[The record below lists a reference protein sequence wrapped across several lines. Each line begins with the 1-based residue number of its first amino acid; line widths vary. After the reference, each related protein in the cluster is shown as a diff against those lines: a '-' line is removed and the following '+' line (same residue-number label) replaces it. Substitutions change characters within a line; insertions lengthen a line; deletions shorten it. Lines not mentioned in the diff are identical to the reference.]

1 MDFADSRS
9 RPSQVCYPCEN
20 FEREAYIGRRTSI
33 GSVERND
40 ATILFNILD
49 DLKDFKDTTKTKVN
63 LGRLQRHIL
72 ARCGNS
78 R

>member
-1 MDFADSRS
+1 MSAVSYSNEILNDID
-9 RPSQVCYPCEN
+9 
-20 FEREAYIGRRTSI
+20 REAYIGRRMSI

-40 ATILFNILD
+40 ATILFGILD
-49 DLKDFKDTTKTKVN
+49 ELKDFNDPTKTRVN

-72 ARCGNS
+72 ARYGDT